1 MNKPFKFVKMFGPCL
16 KGSGRTVNADV
27 AEGNVRAFKAAGY
40 EFGSVEVEPDVVPKI
55 DIVIESAERP
65 LDKYDEGYVKPKK
78 GKK

>member
-16 KGSGRTVNADV
+16 KGSGKTVNAEV

-40 EFGSVEVEPDVVPKI
+40 QLGSVEVEVVEMVEVEAPK
-55 DIVIESAERP
+55 
-65 LDKYDEGYVKPKK
+65 KK